1 MQHSTL
7 GALSLILLLTGAA
20 EIDRPPASA
29 PPDLSPRL
37 QLTRLAGKL
46 EIELGE
52 RAADPSARALPLLR
66 PGSLIRVVTGWASF
80 EADLHATVR
89 AVEGTSFRFES
100 TPPAEGRP
108 AALVI
113 TAGAIG
119 LKGLEVAVGD
129 RKFRLRRK
137 GSLSIT
143 EAWPGEVVVKSES
156 YGVQHAPGGLGDD
169 GAFRTGLR
177 RMPPGDAVLV
187 LVPEGRGF
195 DDSAMAASALK
206 IEQRGRDT
214 LVVVAAPDG
223 SPARRV
229 RDAYARRM
237 IASWPVVSL
246 RTAEAVMEKHG
257 PPDLAVSDRL
267 VWYDNGAWKIT
278 TVYRD
283 PAEHGDVLEQT
294 IGYAVPQDKTD
305 ALARLDLALRL
316 SRDRRS
322 LSAVSESEETNVLA
336 LNLADEVV
344 RDKRTPEEA
353 RALYLKTVVL
363 ANAGKSS
370 PYMEKLLFR

>member
-1 MQHSTL
+1 MRHSTL

-20 EIDRPPASA
+20 EIDRPAAPE
-29 PPDLSPRL
+29 PPDPAPKLR
-37 QLTRLAGKL
+37 LTRLSGKL

-52 RAADPSARALPLLR
+52 LAADASARALPLLR

-80 EADLHATVR
+80 DADLHATVR

-100 TPPAEGRP
+100 APPAEGRP

-119 LKGLEVAVGD
+119 LKALEVSVGD

-143 EAWPGEVVVKSES
+143 EAWPGEVAVKSES
-156 YGVQHAPGGLGDD
+156 YGVQHAPGGVGDD
-169 GAFRTGLR
+169 GEFRTSLR
-177 RMPPGDAVLV
+177 RMPPGDAVQV
-187 LVPEGRGF
+187 LVPEKRAF
-195 DDSAMAASALK
+195 DDRPIAPSALK

-214 LVVVAAPDG
+214 LVVAAEPDG
-223 SPARRV
+223 SPAKRV

-237 IASWPVVSL
+237 IAGWPVVSL
-246 RTAEAVMEKHG
+246 RTAEAVMEKYG
-257 PPDLAVSDRL
+257 PPDLAVADRL

-283 PAEHGDVLEQT
+283 PAEHIDVLEQT

-316 SRDRRS
+316 SRNRRS
-322 LSAVSESEETNVLA
+322 LSAVSESEETNILA

-344 RDKRTPEEA
+344 REKRTPEEA
-353 RALYLKTVVL
+353 RALYLRTVVL

>member
-1 MQHSTL
+1 MNRSAL
-7 GALSLILLLTGAA
+7 GAMALILLLTGAA
-20 EIDRPPASA
+20 EIDPAPA
-29 PPDLSPRL
+29 PAPADLAPRL
-37 QLTRLAGKL
+37 QLTRLNGKL
-46 EIELGE
+46 EIDAGE
-52 RAADPSARALPLLR
+52 RAADAPALPELR

-80 EADLHATVR
+80 DSNLHATVR
-89 AVEGTSFRFES
+89 ALEGTSFRFEG
-100 TPPAEGRP
+100 TAAAEGKP
-108 AALVI
+108 AALVV

-119 LKGLEVAVGD
+119 LKAIEVSVGD

-143 EAWPGEVVVKSES
+143 AAFPGELVVKSES
-156 YGVQHAPGGLGDD
+156 FGVQHAPGSVDENGG
-169 GAFRTGLR
+169 FRTGLR
-177 RMPPGDAVLV
+177 RMPPGDAVTV
-187 LVPEGRGF
+187 LVPEAPGF
-195 DDSAMAASALK
+195 DDRAIAAPELK
-206 IEQRGRDT
+206 VRKAGRDA
-214 LVVVAAPDG
+214 VVVSASPGG

-229 RDAYARRM
+229 RDAYARSM
-237 IASWPVVSL
+237 ISGWPVVSL
-246 RTAEAVMEKHG
+246 RTAEAVIEKYG

-283 PAEHGDVLEQT
+283 PAEHVDVLEQT
-294 IGYAVPQDKTD
+294 VGYTVPQEKTG

-322 LSAVSESEETNVLA
+322 LSAVSESEATNVLA